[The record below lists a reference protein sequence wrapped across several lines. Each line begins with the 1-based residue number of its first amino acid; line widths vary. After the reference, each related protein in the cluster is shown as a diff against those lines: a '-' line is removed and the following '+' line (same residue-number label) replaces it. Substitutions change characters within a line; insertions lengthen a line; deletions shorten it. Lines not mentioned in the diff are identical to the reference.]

1 MAAAER
7 GPSNDGESRHPP
19 RTDARRLS
27 RSRHPDERDSVQPLH
42 PGVARVRFQRS
53 PPACDPDGLRALVH
67 QRLGGHGDGATE
79 DDPRLRG
86 FPDELFAVEYPA
98 PGDAQ
103 LAGEITELVKPT
115 WVGHDRDSWGID
127 HGAWSVLAHAFPS
140 ADIPVVQLSVNALK
154 PFQYHI
160 ELGAKL
166 ASLRDRGVLVLTSGN
181 IVHNLAQM
189 DRKQPDTGYPWVRA
203 FDDAVREAMTSEPGD
218 LPRLQAHQYFST
230 AVPTPD
236 HFLPVLYIAGLAA
249 SEGAAGEVLVD
260 GCAMGSLSMTAYTVG
275 WQGNVSGA
283 AAGVQVLPPIP
294 PDESNM

>member
-1 MAAAER
+1 MTARADTRPARMPAAFLGHGTPMNAIQSNRYTQAWRAFGSSVPRPRAILMVSAHWYINASAVTAMER
-7 GPSNDGESRHPP
+7 P
-19 RTDARRLS
+19 RTIHD
-27 RSRHPDERDSVQPLH
+27 
-42 PGVARVRFQRS
+42 FY
-53 PPACDPDGLRALVH
+53 
-67 QRLGGHGDGATE
+67 
-79 DDPRLRG
+79 G

-189 DRKQPDTGYPWVRA
+189 DRKQPDTGLLELTTGIRRGQICGLRWSAIDLDAGEITIHDNRVVVGGRA
-203 FDDAVREAMTSEPGD
+203 RDK
-218 LPRLQAHQYFST
+218 
-230 AVPTPD
+230 
-236 HFLPVLYIAGLAA
+236 AGGKTHNADKTISIDRATLAA
-249 SEGAAGEVLVD
+249 LRRWLG
-260 GCAMGSLSMTAYTVG
+260 
-275 WQGNVSGA
+275 
-283 AAGVQVLPPIP
+283 
-294 PDESNM
+294 